1 MLDDRLT
8 RGRQNQMNIGELIE
22 RVSDKTGMDKIG
34 VKKVMDGLITT
45 MSEAAK
51 TGEDVA
57 LPGFGQFKVKD
68 VSARTGRNPST
79 GETMEIAATR
89 KLGFTPAKALKDALK
104 P

>member
-1 MLDDRLT
+1 
-8 RGRQNQMNIGELIE
+8 MNIGELIE
-22 RVSDKTGMDKIG
+22 RVSDKTGMDKMG

-79 GETMEIAATR
+79 GEAMEIAATR

>member
-1 MLDDRLT
+1 
-8 RGRQNQMNIGELIE
+8 MNIGELIE

-79 GETMEIAATR
+79 GEAMEIAATR